1 MKRKIGVKYRKL
13 IHTATAGLKN
23 ASSKAKRKVS
33 NSQIRR
39 LRAAVY
45 KKDKLQQRIRAA
57 ESSSPRPT
65 MLKVASH
72 K

>member
-1 MKRKIGVKYRKL
+1 MKRKIGGKYRKL
-13 IHTATAGLKN
+13 IRIATAGLKK

-45 KKDKLQQRIRAA
+45 KKEKF
-57 ESSSPRPT
+57 
-65 MLKVASH
+65 
-72 K
+72 